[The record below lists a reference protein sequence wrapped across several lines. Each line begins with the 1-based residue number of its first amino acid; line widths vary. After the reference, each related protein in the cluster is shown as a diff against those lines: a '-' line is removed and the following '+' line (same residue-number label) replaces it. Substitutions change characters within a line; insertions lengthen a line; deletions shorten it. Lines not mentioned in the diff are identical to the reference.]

1 MSKDQVGRHP
11 FLMPRIYNNR
21 GEDAAPTMKAHY
33 ILQTNKYSD
42 RRMGTH
48 QSWRIA
54 PGMAQASL
62 STGSRSHLLPASRD
76 DGQEVRV
83 KSGLVA
89 ALT

>member
-54 PGMAQASL
+54 PGI
-62 STGSRSHLLPASRD
+62 PASRD